1 MSDED
6 EAYSYETRLAG
17 EESAKTTAKPRLGNG
32 KRFGPHSADGVRQRG
47 PRGAHPTGKASLPLL
62 TASHQSGAAR
72 DGASPGAALC
82 SVALAAAHQASSG
95 VGQEILFGVVLYL
108 TRDFYDALDLAL
120 IYPCEQVSFDG
131 QAPPFR

>member
-1 MSDED
+1 MANASDR
-6 EAYSYETRLAG
+6 TRLTEYGSEDREAH
-17 EESAKTTAKPRLGNG
+17 TPLG
-32 KRFGPHSADGVRQRG
+32 KLP
-47 PRGAHPTGKASLPLL
+47 LPLL